1 MKFRISIHQEGYGII
16 IMLAI
21 LAIIFTLGC
30 LALDGGLVGWS
41 LSAVLWVFTALCVF
55 FFRDPERQTPNGA
68 AAIVSPADGT
78 VIGIDEVDES
88 QFIHGRA
95 RRVSIFM
102 SVWNVHVNR
111 APVEG
116 KVKYLRYQPG
126 RFHVASLPKASV
138 ENEQAIIGIETSWG
152 RVLVKQIAGILARR
166 VVCHLRE
173 GQQVQRGGRFG
184 IIKFGS
190 RLEIFVPLNAEI
202 RVRLKEKVRAGET
215 IIASLGEDSN

>member
-1 MKFRISIHQEGYGII
+1 MKFGISIHQEGYGII

-30 LALDGGLVGWS
+30 LALGGGWVGWS
-41 LSAVLWVFTALCVF
+41 LSVVLWVFTVLCVF
-55 FFRDPERQTPNGA
+55 FFRDPERQTPQGKE
-68 AAIVSPADGT
+68 AIVSPADGS
-78 VIGIDEVDES
+78 VIDIDEVDES

-116 KVKYLRYQPG
+116 MVIYLRYQPG

-138 ENEQAIIGIETSWG
+138 ENEQAVIGIETYWG
-152 RVLVKQIAGILARR
+152 RILVKQIAGILARR

-173 GQQVQRGGRFG
+173 GQQVQRGERFG

-190 RLEIFVPLNAEI
+190 RLEVFIPVHAEI
-202 RVRLKEKVRAGET
+202 RVSVQEKVRAGET
-215 IIASLGEDSN
+215 IIAFSCEG

>member
-1 MKFRISIHQEGYGII
+1 MNFRISIHQEGHGII

-21 LAIIFTLGC
+21 LAIIFTLSC

-68 AAIVSPADGT
+68 EAIVSPADGK

-88 QFIHGRA
+88 QFINGRT

-116 KVKYLRYQPG
+116 VVKYLRYQRG

-138 ENEQAIIGIETSWG
+138 ENEQVIIGIESPWG
-152 RVLVKQIAGILARR
+152 KILVKQIAGILARR

-173 GQQVQRGGRFG
+173 GQQVQRGERFG

-190 RLEIFVPLNAEI
+190 RLEVFLPLSAEI
-202 RVRLKEKVRAGET
+202 KARQHTRVRAGES
-215 IIASLGEDSN
+215 IIALVNS